1 MKRILL
7 SLMIVSAISCST
19 IKDLATGAAKGAL
32 GVDKGGIE
40 LDAQIGDRET
50 ETNIQTD
57 GARGTGDVHAK
68 DNAKVSVNTRKIDSN
83 FEKAEN
89 VSILNEHAPPWL
101 IIVAIMGWLCP
112 TPWNMIKTIFK
123 TVKGWF
129 GFNKGIS

>member
-7 SLMIVSAISCST
+7 FLMIVSTVSCST

-50 ETNIQTD
+50 DTDIQLD
-57 GARGTGDVHAK
+57 GAKGTGDVSAK
-68 DNAKVSVNTRKIDSN
+68 DNAKVEVNTRRIDSN
-83 FEKAEN
+83 FDKAEN

-101 IIVAIMGWLCP
+101 VVLLLVGWLCP
-112 TPWNMIKTIFK
+112 TPISMFR
-123 TVKGWF
+123 TVKSWF
-129 GFNKGIS
+129 GFNKGKS